1 MTKVR
6 CHLDAIFKFKMIT
19 DKLFSRFISEHFHL
33 ENGVKMTPKHRCS
46 FLQELFLLAFFFGIG
61 FVS

>member
-33 ENGVKMTPKHRCS
+33 ENGVKMTPKRRS
-46 FLQELFLLAFFFGIG
+46 FLQELFFTRFFFLA
-61 FVS
+61 